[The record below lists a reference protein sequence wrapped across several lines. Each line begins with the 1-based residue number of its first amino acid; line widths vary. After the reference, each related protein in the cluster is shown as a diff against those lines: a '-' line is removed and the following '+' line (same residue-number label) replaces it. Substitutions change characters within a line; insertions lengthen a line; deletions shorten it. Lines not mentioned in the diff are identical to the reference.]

1 MGSFVRLSED
11 FLKGA
16 NSADSTNKYSLFAL
30 LLSADQRHPGLVL
43 ALRIKD
49 MVRMVASIVG
59 RIFVLDYFE
68 AVIPALDYLSVEL
81 LL

>member
-1 MGSFVRLSED
+1 MGSFGRLSED

-59 RIFVLDYFE
+59 RIFVLDYIE